1 MDDFGHLADT
11 AINGTIL
18 DYPDKDGNEPP
29 ATPKQIYELILE
41 EVDCAIEQVN
51 DLKRQIEV
59 LAIHQEH
66 RADTNYLPLVD

>member
-1 MDDFGHLADT
+1 MTNTNQTNTEKRKHATLWTISGTLDRLRYLTDT

-18 DYPDKDGNEPP
+18 DYPDKDGNEPL

-51 DLKRQIEV
+51 D
-59 LAIHQEH
+59 
-66 RADTNYLPLVD
+66 